1 MNSSRE
7 DYIIAI
13 YRLTKKVDFVNSVTI
28 AKQLGVSRASVSE
41 MVKKLCEDELINFE
55 HNKISLTEAGMI
67 KARNIISC
75 HRLWEYF
82 LTELLGMSYEEAH
95 EQADLLEHVTGET
108 LKDALN
114 EYLNYP
120 ELSPRGNVIWDNVE
134 DVDDENISENN
145 P

>member
-13 YRLTKKVDFVNSVTI
+13 YRLTKKADFVNSVTI
-28 AKQLGVSRASVSE
+28 AKKLGVSRASVSE
-41 MVKKLCEDELINFE
+41 MVKKLCDDKLINFE
-55 HNKISLTEAGMI
+55 QNRISLTEAGMT

-82 LTELLGMSYEEAH
+82 LTEILGMSSDEAH
-95 EQADLLEHVTGET
+95 EQADLLEHVTGEN

-120 ELSPRGNVIWDNVE
+120 EQSPRGNVIWDNVE
-134 DVDDENISENN
+134 NMEDEDISENN

>member
-13 YRLTKKVDFVNSVTI
+13 YRLTKRADFVNSVTI
-28 AKQLGVSRASVSE
+28 AKKLGVSRASVSE
-41 MVKKLCEDELINFE
+41 MVKKLCEDGLINFE
-55 HNKISLTEAGMI
+55 QNKISLTESGMV

-82 LTELLGMSYEEAH
+82 LTEILGMSYDVSH
-95 EQADLLEHVTGET
+95 EQADLLEHVTGANLT
-108 LKDALN
+108 DALN

-134 DVDDENISENN
+134 KADLENKSADN

>member
-13 YRLTKKVDFVNSVTI
+13 YRLTKQADFVNSVTI
-28 AKQLGVSRASVSE
+28 AKKLGVSRASVSE
-41 MVKKLCEDELINFE
+41 MVKKLCDDGLINFE
-55 HNKISLTEAGMI
+55 QNKISLTESGMV
-67 KARNIISC
+67 KARDIISR

-82 LTELLGMSYEEAH
+82 LTEILGMSYEEAH
-95 EQADLLEHVTGET
+95 EQADLLEHVTGEN

-120 ELSPRGNVIWDNVE
+120 ELSPSGNIIWDNVE
-134 DVDDENISENN
+134 NVDLENKLDDN

>member
-13 YRLTKKVDFVNSVTI
+13 YRLTKRADFVNSVTI
-28 AKQLGVSRASVSE
+28 AKKLGVSRASVSE
-41 MVKKLCEDELINFE
+41 MVKKLCEDGLINFE
-55 HNKISLTEAGMI
+55 QNKISLTESGMV

-82 LTELLGMSYEEAH
+82 LTEILGMSYDVAH
-95 EQADLLEHVTGET
+95 EQADLLEHVTGAN

-134 DVDDENISENN
+134 KADLENKSADN

>member
-13 YRLTKKVDFVNSVTI
+13 YRLTKQAGFVNSVTI
-28 AKQLGVSRASVSE
+28 AKTLGVSRASVSE
-41 MVKKLCEDELINFE
+41 MVKKLCEDNLINFE
-55 HNKISLTEAGMI
+55 QNKISLTESGMV

-82 LTELLGMSYEEAH
+82 LTEILGMSYDEAH
-95 EQADLLEHVTGET
+95 EQADLLEHVTGEN

-114 EYLNYP
+114 EYLNFP

-134 DVDDENISENN
+134 NVDLENKSENN